1 MVQTTYTLRRF
12 KPDDLEKVMHIN
24 QVCLPENYSTFFFME
39 IYERYPETF
48 VVAEIGDEVVGYI
61 MCRIET
67 GLPDFGLLGITKR
80 GHVISIAVLPES
92 QRKGIGEA
100 LIREAMVH
108 MRLYKAK
115 DCFLEV
121 RVSNDPAISLYKKL
135 GFETSRTVR
144 GYYADGEDAAIMT
157 RKLPVL

>member
-1 MVQTTYTLRRF
+1 
-12 KPDDLEKVMHIN
+12 
-24 QVCLPENYSTFFFME
+24 ME
-39 IYERYPETF
+39 IHERYPETF
-48 VVAEIGDEVVGYI
+48 IVAEVVGEIVGYI

-80 GHVISIAVLPES
+80 GHIISIAVLPEN

-100 LIREAMVH
+100 LIHEAMVH

-115 DCFLEV
+115 DCYLEV
-121 RVSNDPAISLYKKL
+121 RVSNTPAIALYKKL
-135 GFETSRTVR
+135 GFEISRTVR

>member
-1 MVQTTYTLRRF
+1 MVQTMFTLRRF
-12 KPDDLEKVMHIN
+12 QPDDLEKVIHIN
-24 QVCLPENYSTFFFME
+24 QVCLPENYSTYFFME
-39 IYERYPETF
+39 LHERYPETF
-48 VVAEIGDEVVGYI
+48 IVAEVAGEVVGYI

-80 GHVISIAVLPES
+80 GHVISIAVLPEY

-115 DCFLEV
+115 DCYLEV
-121 RVSNDPAISLYKKL
+121 RVSNAPAIDLYKKL
-135 GFETSRTVR
+135 GFDTSRTVH